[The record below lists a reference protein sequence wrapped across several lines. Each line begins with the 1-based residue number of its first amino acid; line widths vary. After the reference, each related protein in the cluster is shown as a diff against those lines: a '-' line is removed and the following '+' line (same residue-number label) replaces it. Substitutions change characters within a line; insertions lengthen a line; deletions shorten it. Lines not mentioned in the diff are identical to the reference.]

1 MLLRK
6 KCFHCIALLA
16 WRLERVAC
24 CITRRR
30 LGRCG
35 LGYNFPCLAF
45 VLALFSF
52 LLDVTLV
59 VNMSEYRT
67 TKKVV
72 RLDIL
77 LFSFISSFIACGV
90 GLLCIAAAQV
100 YPGAHF
106 MVF

>member
-1 MLLRK
+1 
-6 KCFHCIALLA
+6 
-16 WRLERVAC
+16 
-24 CITRRR
+24 
-30 LGRCG
+30 
-35 LGYNFPCLAF
+35 
-45 VLALFSF
+45 
-52 LLDVTLV
+52 
-59 VNMSEYRT
+59 MSEYRT

-100 YPGAHF
+100 YPGTHF

>member
-1 MLLRK
+1 MAFRAGSVLYYT
-6 KCFHCIALLA
+6 AA
-16 WRLERVAC
+16 VGQMWA
-24 CITRRR
+24 
-30 LGRCG
+30 G
-35 LGYNFPCLAF
+35 LQLSLPCLCF
-45 VLALFSF
+45 GSLFFSF
-52 LLDVTLV
+52 DVTLV